1 MHTPCIHLHASL
13 SALTVYNSPASKCL
27 ACLAFATFATVFDC
41 CPLGRPPHFVHVT
54 TGDLRSNC
62 GVQRENGP
70 LLQGPC
76 IYCTSVCVAPVH
88 PLTTHYNKFN
98 NMRSINRTAW
108 PPFGHH
114 LLGIHLVSLVVDWC
128 ILLSRKANAVAFKPK
143 NGHTKAIII

>member
-27 ACLAFATFATVFDC
+27 AFATFATVFDC
-41 CPLGRPPHFVHVT
+41 CPLGHHILSMLQPVIYEATVE
-54 TGDLRSNC
+54 SNE
-62 GVQRENGP
+62 RMA
-70 LLQGPC
+70 PC
-76 IYCTSVCVAPVH
+76 CKDPASIVPASELPPVH